1 MQVSKYDTE
10 IDLSNP
16 NTSHAQLVD
25 LVGGS
30 RTVLDVGCST
40 GYLARVLR
48 DRGCTVSGVEYDAAA
63 AEVARPL
70 LDQLVVGDLEHI
82 DLAAAFEGRTFD
94 VVVFGDV
101 LEHLRDPLAALRA
114 VLPVLAPDGSVVASI
129 PNIAHASVR
138 LSLLKGDFDYRP
150 LGLLDTTHVR
160 FFTRRSVQELFWDAG
175 LVVTEVRRTTA
186 GPFETEMRLKPEDFD
201 PRLVADVVAD
211 EDARTYQFVVKAT
224 RDTAEG
230 ALARMRAKHTELEDE
245 IRGLHVRIHE
255 LETELRDADQR
266 YHDTLS
272 VAEQRAAELTK
283 VHAELAAVYAS
294 RRPAGAGTRARGL
307 AARLLGRR

>member
-1 MQVSKYDTE
+1 VQVSKYDTE

-48 DRGCTVSGVEYDAAA
+48 ERGCTVSGVEYDAQA
-63 AEVARPL
+63 AEAARPHL
-70 LDQLVVGDLEHI
+70 ERLVVGDLEQL
-82 DLAAAFEGRTFD
+82 DLATAFDGEQFE
-94 VVVFGDV
+94 VIVFGDV

-138 LSLLKGDFDYRP
+138 LSLLKGRFDYQP
-150 LGLLDTTHVR
+150 LGLLDNTHIR
-160 FFTRRSVQELFWDAG
+160 FFTRQSVQDLFWDAG

-186 GPFETEMRLKPEDFD
+186 GPFETELKLRTEDFD
-201 PRLVADVVAD
+201 SRLVEDVLADD
-211 EDARTYQFVVKAT
+211 DALTYQFVVKAT

-230 ALARMRAKHTELEDE
+230 ALARMRAKHTELEGE
-245 IRGLHVRIHE
+245 VRTLQHKVHE
-255 LETELRDADQR
+255 LEVSLRDAEQR
-266 YHDTLS
+266 FHDTLS
-272 VAEQRAAELTK
+272 VAEQRAAELTQ
-283 VHAELAAVYAS
+283 VHAELTAVYERQA
-294 RRPAGAGTRARGL
+294 AQRGL
-307 AARLLGRR
+307 MRQAADRLRGRR